1 METPPVP
8 IDRALEEEFAEQER
22 PNPITRQE
30 LAEIIRSV
38 LQEPGMMG
46 PSISAASAAEPTANL
61 LNNNLRELLRT
72 ELHHILTEGDTPEAS
87 TVFRTPRQLSNYVPP
102 IEKEVPKS
110 EYSKTTTFSVDTVR
124 ANIITA
130 TSADSIKRWT
140 VMKQVLR
147 TEYLW
152 SLVAGIRECP
162 VVTPMNPNGYSPNK
176 IETDIVTGKVMII
189 KKDDVLLFEYDYVR
203 AYQLVFAMFGESLHH
218 LVSREIKSGD
228 PVGIYRELDKYL
240 FGHQAKDVIKHQNA
254 LHDFHPNYNK
264 TFREDLDKM
273 TQLVLS
279 LEGAQER
286 ELSNGELNHLISSK
300 FSSDPRPG
308 HESIIT
314 ATAVSTPDYHL
325 RVRQIV
331 DFIDSIV
338 IPKKPVK
345 FAGMET
351 KTVLPELCRE
361 FIKKGTC
368 SRGNNCKYTHTKPAA
383 GVKEPVK
390 PKTPWAKKK
399 GEEAPTIPAYTV
411 VSKNHRTLVGVP
423 RGVISAINPVGYDD
437 RQLLTIK
444 KLQIN
449 DAYSKMRQ
457 EEKADAWAAEDPSL
471 FEGKQTVDANSI
483 TMFRTYP
490 SSQDSRVQDS
500 RVYHQL
506 TVDFDFDKKNGAPDT
521 AGFELGAQTGS
532 PQGLTPIPYAL
543 LNEHD
548 GGKTSFIPSTISGKR
563 PKQSV
568 HSLMTLSAVASTIR
582 HRSHILTFWSGN
594 IIARLS
600 NQHPTFMWDT
610 GANRSGTS
618 RKDILNNVTPCEPIT
633 IQGAFGPAITPSL
646 KGELGP
652 LKLDTV
658 IINGMGPQTIVSVS
672 QVCQLGHVA
681 IFTSKDFRV
690 YTLPS
695 VLRAMKVLALEGKEV
710 VRGTVHNGLYIQDST

>member
-162 VVTPMNPNGYSPNK
+162 VVTPMNPNK

-228 PVGIYRELDKYL
+228 PIGIYRELDKYL

-286 ELSNGELNHLISSK
+286 ELSNGELNHLILL
-300 FSSDPRPG
+300 RPSPWTRINHHG
-308 HESIIT
+308 NSRQHTRLPPVCSADRGFYGLHRYPEETSQICRYGDKDG
-314 ATAVSTPDYHL
+314 AT
-325 RVRQIV
+325 
-331 DFIDSIV
+331 
-338 IPKKPVK
+338 
-345 FAGMET
+345 
-351 KTVLPELCRE
+351 
-361 FIKKGTC
+361 
-368 SRGNNCKYTHTKPAA
+368 
-383 GVKEPVK
+383 
-390 PKTPWAKKK
+390 
-399 GEEAPTIPAYTV
+399 
-411 VSKNHRTLVGVP
+411 
-423 RGVISAINPVGYDD
+423 
-437 RQLLTIK
+437 
-444 KLQIN
+444 
-449 DAYSKMRQ
+449 
-457 EEKADAWAAEDPSL
+457 
-471 FEGKQTVDANSI
+471 
-483 TMFRTYP
+483 
-490 SSQDSRVQDS
+490 
-500 RVYHQL
+500 
-506 TVDFDFDKKNGAPDT
+506 
-521 AGFELGAQTGS
+521 
-532 PQGLTPIPYAL
+532 
-543 LNEHD
+543 
-548 GGKTSFIPSTISGKR
+548 
-563 PKQSV
+563 
-568 HSLMTLSAVASTIR
+568 
-582 HRSHILTFWSGN
+582 
-594 IIARLS
+594 
-600 NQHPTFMWDT
+600 
-610 GANRSGTS
+610 
-618 RKDILNNVTPCEPIT
+618 
-633 IQGAFGPAITPSL
+633 
-646 KGELGP
+646 
-652 LKLDTV
+652 
-658 IINGMGPQTIVSVS
+658 
-672 QVCQLGHVA
+672 
-681 IFTSKDFRV
+681 
-690 YTLPS
+690 
-695 VLRAMKVLALEGKEV
+695 
-710 VRGTVHNGLYIQDST
+710 

>member
-8 IDRALEEEFAEQER
+8 IDRALEEEFAEQGR

-46 PSISAASAAEPTANL
+46 PSISATSAAEPTASL

-87 TVFRTPRQLSNYVPP
+87 TVFRTPHQLSNYVPP

-176 IETDIVTGKVMII
+176 IETDIVTGKVTII

-254 LHDFHPNYNK
+254 LHGFHPNYNK

-314 ATAVSTPDYHL
+314 ATAVSTPDYHM

-383 GVKEPVK
+383 AKEPVK

-399 GEEAPTIPAYTV
+399 GEEPPIIPAYTV
-411 VSKNHRTLVGVP
+411 VSKNHRALVGVP
-423 RGVISAINPVGYDD
+423 RGVISAINPAGYDD

-449 DAYSKMRQ
+449 DAYSIMRQ
-457 EEKADAWAAEDPSL
+457 EEKADAWASEDPSL
-471 FEGKQTVDANSI
+471 FEGKQSVDANSI
-483 TMFRTYP
+483 TMFRTIYH
-490 SSQDSRVQDS
+490 SSRRDRVNQPAVD
-500 RVYHQL
+500 
-506 TVDFDFDKKNGAPDT
+506 VDFSSKNNEASHPAGFDVGAPT
-521 AGFELGAQTGS
+521 VS
-532 PQGLTPIPYAL
+532 PQGFTPIPYAL
-543 LNEHD
+543 LNED
-548 GGKTSFIPSTISGKR
+548 LKDKSLFIPVTISGKR

-568 HSLMTLSAVASTIR
+568 YQFMTLSAAAPTIK
-582 HRSHILTFWSGN
+582 HRSHLKTFWSGG
-594 IIARLS
+594 IIARLN
-600 NQHPTFMWDT
+600 NQQPSFMWDT

-618 RKDILNNVTPCEPIT
+618 SKDILKNVTPCEPIT

-658 IINGMGPQTIVSVS
+658 VINGMGPQTIVSVS